1 MSTKAPDK
9 VDGAIAAEAAPEQR
23 VQMQVV
29 LGTSRRTIV
38 VNVPADLTP
47 IEMLDFI
54 GWCGSKAL
62 PDLAQIAHPGR
73 SRLLLPT

>member
-9 VDGAIAAEAAPEQR
+9 VDEAISGVAPEQR

-29 LGTSRRTIV
+29 LGTSKRTII

-62 PDLAQIAHPGR
+62 PDLAQITHPGR